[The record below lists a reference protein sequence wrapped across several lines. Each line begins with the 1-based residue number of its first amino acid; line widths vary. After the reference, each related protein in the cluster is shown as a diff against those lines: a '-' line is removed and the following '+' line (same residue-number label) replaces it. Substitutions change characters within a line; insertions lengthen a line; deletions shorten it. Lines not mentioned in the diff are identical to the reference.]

1 MIQRE
6 NLNVVLE
13 RARQKA
19 QGKEEKKSQTR
30 KEVLTNLVEKY
41 NKTVKDIEAIDAKI
55 AKLQKQKET
64 LVSKNQKRKKY
75 YEDIS
80 K

>member
-64 LVSKNQKRKKY
+64 LVSKNKKRKKY